1 MKLLVYLHVAV
12 KQRAFETLLETAL
25 PDVTPTAVGRIADF
39 DRALGEGTDAVLT
52 LPIVLS
58 AKGLTPGLKGYSNGA
73 DDERYALVGSGVTL
87 DPAKVAAV
95 GALDVLGR
103 EGTTAF
109 VRRLVS
115 PQARV
120 ERVTKVEDL
129 LPLLQMQRV
138 EGVLAPSRLVPA
150 LQATS
155 RLPLSPRDLDAKVGL
170 PAAAAVGTGGA
181 AVLKTIA
188 RMGAPLSRMLGVD
201 QWH

>member
-12 KQRAFETLLETAL
+12 KQRAFETLLQTAL
-25 PDVTPTAVGRIADF
+25 PEVTPTAVGRIADF
-39 DRALGEGTDAVLT
+39 DRAFAEGTDAVLT

-58 AKGLTPGLKGYSNGA
+58 VKGLTPALRGYSKGEA
-73 DDERYALVGSGVTL
+73 DERYALIGSGATL
-87 DPAKVAAV
+87 DPAKVSAV

-138 EGVLAPSRLVPA
+138 DGVIAPSRLFPA
-150 LQATS
+150 LQAMS
-155 RLPLSPRDLDAKVGL
+155 RLPLSPRDLDGKVGL
-170 PAAAAVGTGGA
+170 PAMAAVGPGGA
-181 AVLKTIA
+181 AILKLVPK
-188 RMGAPLSRMLGVD
+188 MPMSLSRMLGVD
-201 QWH
+201 QWR

>member
-1 MKLLVYLHVAV
+1 M
-12 KQRAFETLLETAL
+12 
-25 PDVTPTAVGRIADF
+25 PTAVGRIADF

-58 AKGLTPGLKGYSNGA
+58 AKGLTPTLKGYFNGA
-73 DDERYALVGSGVTL
+73 DDELYALVGSGVTL
-87 DPAKVAAV
+87 DPAKVGAV

-138 EGVLAPSRLVPA
+138 EGVITPSRIVPV

-155 RLPLSPRDLDAKVGL
+155 RLPLAPRNLDAKVGL
-170 PAAAAVGTGGA
+170 PAAAVVGAGGA
-181 AVLKTIA
+181 AVLKAIA
-188 RMGAPLSRMLGVD
+188 KMPAPLSKMLGVD
-201 QWH
+201 QWR